1 MHARDRR
8 GGEDLVALP
17 GLEPGLF
24 ALRGRRVNQLHH
36 NARSDTRRRLFSP
49 ANFEQYTS
57 LKPLAQSSWNHIS
70 LLEFSRLAPSL
81 SRSTLNSLNRK
92 SPSMPASW
100 KGTYTF
106 RRAAQPNLNDEGKSE
121 WPTRKSIWNTASMV
135 PSPKTNGKNSSK
147 PTSNPGKK
155 TVEPLLSR
163 GSGGGGSESCTAL
176 GCPSTH
182 PISGTAL
189 TGCSTVVERDG
200 STTVHCYYQP
210 VARL

>member
-1 MHARDRR
+1 MADEKKH
-8 GGEDLVALP
+8 
-17 GLEPGLF
+17 LEHIIHGSVPKDEWEKF
-24 ALRGRRVNQLHH
+24 
-36 NARSDTRRRLFSP
+36 
-49 ANFEQYTS
+49 
-57 LKPLAQSSWNHIS
+57 LKTH
-70 LLEFSRLAPSL
+70 F
-81 SRSTLNSLNRK
+81 K
-92 SPSMPASW
+92 
-100 KGTYTF
+100 
-106 RRAAQPNLNDEGKSE
+106 
-121 WPTRKSIWNTASMV
+121 
-135 PSPKTNGKNSSK
+135 
-147 PTSNPGKK
+147 PGKK